1 VIIFVSF
8 GWGFINPFLIHQL
21 TNHIFN
27 PFIFQS
33 ILKTAK
39 TATPME
45 TGEDNVRG
53 NKRVYIGNLSWSVTW
68 RDLKDHMASAGEVT
82 RADVLTGHDGRSKGC
97 GIVEFSRA
105 EEASTAI
112 ATLNNTEIMGRDI
125 FVREDRE
132 QRGGNTG
139 GGGAPSQN
147 HRGPRGGGGGGD
159 GKSVYVGNLAYE
171 VQWQDLKDHMR
182 SCGDVAYAEVMT
194 MNDGRSKGC
203 GIVEFVSADG
213 AARAIA
219 ELNDSE
225 LQGRA
230 IFVREDRE
238 GGGGGSGGR
247 PMREGDGGYQGGWQ
261 QNQRQGGGRGN
272 SGLSVYVGNLSY
284 ETTWQDLKDHMRQA
298 GNVDKVR
305 SCVYVCAS
313 LAACCN

>member
-1 VIIFVSF
+1 
-8 GWGFINPFLIHQL
+8 
-21 TNHIFN
+21 
-27 PFIFQS
+27 
-33 ILKTAK
+33 
-39 TATPME
+39 ME

-97 GIVEFSRA
+97 GIVEFSTA

-147 HRGPRGGGGGGD
+147 RGPRGNSGGGD

-238 GGGGGSGGR
+238 GGGGGSGR

-261 QNQRQGGGRGN
+261 QNQRQGRGN

-305 SCVYVCAS
+305 LLCLFFTLGFVAID
-313 LAACCN
+313 

>member
-1 VIIFVSF
+1 
-8 GWGFINPFLIHQL
+8 
-21 TNHIFN
+21 
-27 PFIFQS
+27 
-33 ILKTAK
+33 
-39 TATPME
+39 ME

-97 GIVEFSRA
+97 GIVEFSTA

-147 HRGPRGGGGGGD
+147 RGPRSGGGGGD

-261 QNQRQGGGRGN
+261 QNQRQGRGN

-298 GNVDKVR
+298 GNVDKVCMELFVLLR
-305 SCVYVCAS
+305 IVAIPY
-313 LAACCN
+313 